1 MEVESKYIV
10 RRAGAFSALLAAKT
24 LGGYRLEPLASV
36 QVHDTYLDTAAGD
49 LLNQG
54 YVLRLRKQGDDVLAT
69 LKSMGGAEGPLHRRI
84 EIEATV
90 DQALDE
96 EGRLDLPEGPL
107 QESLEQ
113 LIGDAALVPLLQ
125 FRQYRSP
132 RVVFDGKRL
141 VGVLSLD
148 VIATETEVGP
158 DVSHQ
163 VEVEL
168 AEDGREADIYRL
180 DPILKELGLED
191 AESSK
196 FARGLVLL
204 QRSPATAILL
214 LPEEQAAL
222 RKYQEAGTPLLR
234 RRARILLLSARGL
247 NPSAVANKVGLSLL
261 RVEHWV
267 DAFRRRRMDIF
278 EDATTHRGA
287 LLGASRVRRYDIAEL
302 VSAGPPVPSLFSSDG
317 HLEQKWAGLTSG
329 HANSPRSR
337 NDIDGDGTDA
347 SSEIVRKESIEVE
360 RYAADPVSAVS
371 MGDGAGGRPP
381 IVEHPVE
388 ERAEAGAMIEDSQ
401 MLVPPEPEVRHVKAA
416 APEQVPVVAEVATG
430 VDIRLSTTGTE
441 DAGSTNVTAPV
452 IPIPERPV
460 LRAEDS
466 VLSATERVLRYQ
478 YAWHTDA
485 VNRVADTVGESRSIR
500 RLLIAVHRLRIPLQL
515 FGDYLPPTPVQRLHQ
530 WLRGM
535 ARSLDA
541 LSDLDHCIEHV
552 ASARAEASE
561 DEAAGFGVVLDSLN
575 EERKAAWKAVQVRLG
590 NTAHTQ
596 WMHRFETLLGWLV
609 QQVHEGVV
617 VGEFSPIEPDN
628 YLENPAGLPQRTRLQ
643 HMLGSAVWRRY
654 EGLRTFDSTIGVA
667 TDDLLHPLGVACA
680 AMQYVLALTS
690 GCSEEPIRD
699 VSGPM
704 ARLETHLAMLHHAR
718 RTADTLDTFADVD
731 GVANLRDRLRD
742 VQTEVITEVAE
753 MWGALIEP
761 TYRQSLAR
769 IVASL

>member
-10 RRAGAFSALLAAKT
+10 RQAGAFSALLAAKT

-113 LIGDAALVPLLQ
+113 LIGDAALAPLLQ

-168 AEDGREADIYRL
+168 AEDGRETDIYRL

-329 HANSPRSR
+329 HANSPRSP
-337 NDIDGDGTDA
+337 NDSDGDGTDA
-347 SSEIVRKESIEVE
+347 SSEIVREESIEVE
-360 RYAADPVSAVS
+360 RYAADPLSAVS

-381 IVEHPVE
+381 IVE

-416 APEQVPVVAEVATG
+416 APEQVPVVAEIATG
-430 VDIRLSTTGTE
+430 VDIRLSTTGAE
-441 DAGSTNVTAPV
+441 DAGSTKVTAPV

-460 LRAEDS
+460 LGAEDS
-466 VLSATERVLRYQ
+466 VLSAAERVLRYQ
-478 YAWHTDA
+478 YAWHADA
-485 VNRVADTVGESRSIR
+485 VKRVADAVGEPRSIR
-500 RLLIAVHRLRIPLQL
+500 RLLIAVHRLRIALQL
-515 FGDYLPPTPVQRLHQ
+515 FSDYLPPTPVQRLHQ
-530 WLRGM
+530 GLRGM

-541 LSDLDHCIEHV
+541 LSDLDHCITHV
-552 ASARAEASE
+552 ASARAEASKN
-561 DEAAGFGVVLDSLN
+561 EAIGFGVVLDSLN
-575 EERKAAWKAVQVRLG
+575 EERQAAWEAVHVRLG
-590 NTAHTQ
+590 NAAHAQ
-596 WMHRFETLLGWLV
+596 WTHRLEMLLEWLV
-609 QQVHEGVV
+609 RQVDEGVG
-617 VGEFSPIEPDN
+617 VGEFSPSEPDN
-628 YLENPAGLPQRTRLQ
+628 YLESLADPPKRTRLQ

-654 EGLRTFDSTIGVA
+654 EGLRAFDSTVGAA

-680 AMQYVLALTS
+680 SMQYVLALTS

-704 ARLETHLAMLHHAR
+704 ARLESHLAMLHHAR
-718 RTADTLDTFADVD
+718 LTADTLDTFADVD